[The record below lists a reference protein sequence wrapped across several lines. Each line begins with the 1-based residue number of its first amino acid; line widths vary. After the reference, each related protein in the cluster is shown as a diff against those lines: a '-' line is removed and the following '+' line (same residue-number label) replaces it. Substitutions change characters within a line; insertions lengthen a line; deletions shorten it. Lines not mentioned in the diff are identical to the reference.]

1 MTLDCAGWPLI
12 VNAQP
17 CIIELPQAYH
27 FGFNLGLNCAESTN
41 FALPLWLPFGR
52 AATRCCC
59 AIGGDDVCVID
70 MRRFELVQL
79 VGTVLEKGFEGAG
92 HFWVPASV
100 LGQSRAKS
108 KESWR
113 WCRIDR
119 RYTVAW
125 VCADTSITEYSN
137 R

>member
-70 MRRFELVQL
+70 MRRFEL
-79 VGTVLEKGFEGAG
+79 GWTPGACG
-92 HFWVPASV
+92 EASV
-100 LGQSRAKS
+100 EESVEGDWRSIGTKGGGRRIGRRLG
-108 KESWR
+108 
-113 WCRIDR
+113 R
-119 RYTVAW
+119 RGGG
-125 VCADTSITEYSN
+125 
-137 R
+137 RRGG